1 MYKWKKDLYLVSR
14 SFKNGTSTDNIMS
27 KREVQETI
35 KDNHNGFYGTL
46 IINEINYTIGKQL
59 NFKDF
64 VPKCH
69 QKPYKESKY
78 RDESIWLKIWNGL
91 K

>member
-1 MYKWKKDLYLVSR
+1 MYRWKQDLYLVSMNY
-14 SFKNGTSTDNIMS
+14 KNGRSIDNIMS
-27 KREVQETI
+27 KREVQEYI
-35 KDNHNGFYGTL
+35 KDNYDSSYCTI
-46 IINEINYTIGKQL
+46 IINKIEYTVGEQL

-78 RDESIWLKIWNGL
+78 RGKNIWLKIWNDI